1 MDKFKMEVLD
11 KSQVEFLAK
20 FTNAFQ
26 ESQESEGAPGRTPG
40 EFLDKKK
47 NNAFLWWNHRMNFS
61 GGVHEEIPA
70 ETPGVIIWINLR

>member
-47 NNAFLWWNHRMNFS
+47 RMLFC
-61 GGVHEEIPA
+61 GG
-70 ETPGVIIWINLR
+70 IIG